1 MTQPIAPNTAAAA
14 AATGPAPHTL
24 VLANRQLRPDA
35 QPSLLS
41 VFADDRWD
49 LTAGVFEDHVLGVS
63 VSFEFAPPRWRQDM
77 KRYFWLLVN
86 DPQPPGVRRAPTGR
100 LALRS
105 IPLLAPKLGRLLAW
119 CDARGIDRFGQLD
132 TAALDLL
139 LAHVRDLEASA
150 GVKAGILT
158 ELHRLW
164 VFRHLLPPRLRLPE
178 PLPWGGEDTRDLL
191 GAQPTQLVNRTPR
204 IGQPVLGPLLTW
216 AIRFVTDLTGD
227 ITTAY
232 HQWVA
237 LSTNQPQVH
246 NRPSAIER
254 RLVEVCTLLA
264 EHGLG
269 IPGHQQ
275 PDGTRQVHFTHL
287 ARLVGCHTDLLRRRR
302 QLIAEAG
309 LPVDDGAYLPC
320 PVTACIGGLPW
331 RSRPIT
337 FAEAPTLAR
346 HLSTACFIVIAYL
359 SGMRPGEV
367 LSIERGAARRDP
379 VTGLWLL
386 DGRHWK
392 GVTGADG
399 AKLVAGEQRTDPWV
413 VHEVTTQAV
422 AILERLHDQ
431 PQPFPDTL
439 FVAERQRHLNR
450 RAGRTR
456 TDKSINRD
464 IGLFITWVNQYCQD
478 NERADTIPP
487 DPAGPVTTSRFR
499 RSLAWNIVRQPRGL
513 VAAAIQY
520 GHIRVRV
527 TQGYAGSAE
536 SGFLDDLCFED
547 WLLRLEQFADA
558 HHRLGDGEHVSGPAA
573 DGYRRRVGEAHARFA
588 GRTVHTTRQARN
600 LLADPTL
607 QVFPGDGM
615 HCVFIQTTALCQL
628 RDGNDHRLTP
638 DVTDCR
644 PRCPNIARTDA
655 DVAILRADLRRLEQA
670 CDDPLAPAPR
680 RARDQARAERLRAV
694 IARHDQHQ
702 PEAESP

>member
-1 MTQPIAPNTAAAA
+1 MTRRIAPTAAV
-14 AATGPAPHTL
+14 AATIGPAAHTP
-24 VLANRQLRPDA
+24 VLANRQLRPDT
-35 QPSLLS
+35 QPSRLS

-63 VSFEFAPPRWRQDM
+63 LPFEFAPPRWREDL
-77 KRYFWLLVN
+77 KHYFWLLIN
-86 DPQPPGVRRAPTGR
+86 HPQPPGIRRAPTGR

-119 CDARGIDRFGQLD
+119 CDARGIDHLGQLD
-132 TAALDLL
+132 TPALDLL
-139 LAHVRDLEASA
+139 LAHVRDLEAST
-150 GVKAGILT
+150 GVKAGVLT
-158 ELHRLW
+158 ELRRLW

-178 PLPWGGEDTRDLL
+178 PLPWAGEDTRDLL
-191 GAQPTQLVNRTPR
+191 GAQPAQVENRTPR

-216 AIRFVTDLTGD
+216 AIRFVTDLADD

-246 NRPSAIER
+246 NRPAAVEQ
-254 RLVEVCTLLA
+254 RLADLVKLLT

-269 IPGHQQ
+269 IPGHLR
-275 PDGTRQVHFTHL
+275 PDGTRQAHFTHL
-287 ARLVGCHTDLLRRRR
+287 ARLLGCHPDLLRRRK
-302 QLIAEAG
+302 QQVTDAG
-309 LPVDDGAYLPC
+309 LPVDDDAYLPC
-320 PVTACIGGLPW
+320 PVTACTDGVPW
-331 RSRPIT
+331 RTRPVV

-367 LSIERGAARRDP
+367 LSLRRGAARHDR

-386 DGRHWK
+386 DGWHWK
-392 GVTGADG
+392 GVTDPDG
-399 AKLVAGEQRTDPWV
+399 GKLAAGEQRADPWV
-413 VHEVTTQAV
+413 VHEITAKAV
-422 AILERLHDQ
+422 AVLERLHDQ
-431 PQPFPDTL
+431 PWLFPDTL

-450 RAGRTR
+450 RAGYAR

-464 IGLFITWVNQYCQD
+464 IGLLTAWVNRYCTD
-478 NERADTIPP
+478 NGRADAIPP
-487 DPAGPVTTSRFR
+487 DPAGPITTSRFR
-499 RSLAWNIVRQPRGL
+499 RTLAWNIVRQTKGL

-520 GHIRVRV
+520 GHIQIRV

-558 HHRLGDGEHVSGPAA
+558 QARLGDGEHVSGPAA
-573 DGYRRRVGEAHARFA
+573 GEYRRRLGEVHALFA
-588 GRTVHTTRQARN
+588 GRVVHTTRQARN
-600 LLADPTL
+600 LLADPAL
-607 QVFPGDGM
+607 QVFPGHGM
-615 HCVFIQTTALCQL
+615 HCVFNQTTALCQL
-628 RDGNDHRLTP
+628 RDGNDDRLTP
-638 DVTDCR
+638 DVEDCR
-644 PRCPNIARTDA
+644 PRCPNIARTGA

-670 CDDPLAPAPR
+670 LDDPLAPAPR
-680 RARDQARAERLRAV
+680 HARDQARAERLRAV

-702 PEAESP
+702 PETESP